1 MILILRSWSYLRS
14 LFWEIQDRDL
24 DLILDH
30 FLSQWSGFNRQS
42 LLEWSCNS
50 LQINNFILFLPTV
63 ESLEIPSEKMIENK
77 MHKIVYFSL
86 SQIRRHVQNQK
97 HYFTNHHNTVSKKY
111 QKFFVKS
118 NCFFYFLF
126 LYFFSP
132 ILTTRLLHHWILSI
146 PWVKNMNNFS
156 WNQMVL
162 FIYFF
167 NFLQVKIM
175 RQS

>member
-1 MILILRSWSYLRS
+1 
-14 LFWEIQDRDL
+14 
-24 DLILDH
+24 
-30 FLSQWSGFNRQS
+30 
-42 LLEWSCNS
+42 
-50 LQINNFILFLPTV
+50 
-63 ESLEIPSEKMIENK
+63 MIENQ

-118 NCFFYFLF
+118 NCYLF

-146 PWVKNMNNFS
+146 PWVKNINNFS
-156 WNQMVL
+156 SNQMVL
-162 FIYFF
+162 FFYFF
-167 NFLQVKIM
+167 QFFTGQNYETVLIWQIFWRFLLFEKCPSFFSDISCRLPNF
-175 RQS
+175 RF